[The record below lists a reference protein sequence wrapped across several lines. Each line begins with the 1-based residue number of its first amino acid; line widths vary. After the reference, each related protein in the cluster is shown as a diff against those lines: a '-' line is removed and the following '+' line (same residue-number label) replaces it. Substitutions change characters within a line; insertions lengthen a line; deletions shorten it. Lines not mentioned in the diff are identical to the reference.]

1 MKKPPVF
8 PSMPQPWISTADLNA
23 LLRPHTQ
30 FSESPSS
37 LPLLGFFRGD
47 DNDLD
52 HIVVML
58 AQV

>member
-1 MKKPPVF
+1 MKKTHIF
-8 PSMPQPWISTADLNA
+8 PSTPQPWTSMADLNA

-37 LPLLGFFRGD
+37 LPLLGFY
-47 DNDLD
+47 LD